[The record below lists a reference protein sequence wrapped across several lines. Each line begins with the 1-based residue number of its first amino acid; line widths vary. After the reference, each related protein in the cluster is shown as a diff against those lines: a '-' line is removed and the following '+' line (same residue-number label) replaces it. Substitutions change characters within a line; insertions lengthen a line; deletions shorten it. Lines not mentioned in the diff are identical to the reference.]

1 MKRKCLGKAR
11 IIVGRR
17 TEASTNSVT
26 PLKISNDYRFKNRLP
41 KTEKSQGER
50 MEDQE
55 EQIVRM
61 VKETDVPLTN
71 PYNLSTIS
79 SPLGCVYWKSI
90 LGPL

>member
-1 MKRKCLGKAR
+1 MKTKCLGKAR

-41 KTEKSQGER
+41 KTEKSQGEH

-55 EQIVRM
+55 EQIVKM

>member
-1 MKRKCLGKAR
+1 MKTKCLGKAR

-41 KTEKSQGER
+41 KTEKSQGEH

-55 EQIVRM
+55 EQLVLM
-61 VKETDVPLTN
+61 VKETDVP
-71 PYNLSTIS
+71 
-79 SPLGCVYWKSI
+79 
-90 LGPL
+90 

>member
-1 MKRKCLGKAR
+1 VKTKCLGKAR

-41 KTEKSQGER
+41 KTEKSQVKH

-55 EQIVRM
+55 EQLVLM
-61 VKETDVPLTN
+61 VKKTDVPLTN
-71 PYNLSTIS
+71 AYKPSTNFS
-79 SPLGCVYWKSI
+79 ALRRSC
-90 LGPL
+90 